1 VRPQILA
8 PGDIGEQKE
17 GGGGGGGLQL
27 PGYAGYRGAWRPA
40 HETHA
45 ANELDAAEEGRHGP
59 IAAAAAKAAKRIG
72 TKGRGTMYALC
83 FAREAD
89 FGSASMFQCQAN
101 SARLPLPPRQ
111 PK

>member
-1 VRPQILA
+1 MRPQILA
-8 PGDIGEQKE
+8 PGDSGEKKE
-17 GGGGGGGLQL
+17 GGGGGGGGGLQL

-72 TKGRGTMYALC
+72 TKGRGTCMPCAL
-83 FAREAD
+83 REI
-89 FGSASMFQCQAN
+89 
-101 SARLPLPPRQ
+101 
-111 PK
+111 